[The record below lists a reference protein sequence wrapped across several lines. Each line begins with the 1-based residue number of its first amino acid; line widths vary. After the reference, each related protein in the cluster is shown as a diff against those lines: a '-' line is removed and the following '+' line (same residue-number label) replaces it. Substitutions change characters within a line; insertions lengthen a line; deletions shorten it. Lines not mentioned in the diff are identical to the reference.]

1 MRLRW
6 AAVLALA
13 SALLGACAAKQD
25 ADQPATMAR
34 ARELMASAESN
45 RGDLVLRCEPAD
57 AEVLLDGVQQGTC
70 GDFSGVSRSLRLG
83 EAGFHQV
90 EVKKRGYWPYTTY
103 YEPSGARVTLK
114 VKLRPVVPEAG
125 GGAP

>member
-1 MRLRW
+1 MHFRW
-6 AAVLALA
+6 TALLALV
-13 SALLGACAAKQD
+13 SALGGCAAKQE
-25 ADQPATMAR
+25 QPATMAR
-34 ARELMASAESN
+34 ARELMASAEGK
-45 RGDLVLRCEPAD
+45 RGDLVLRCEPED

-70 GDFSGVSRSLRLG
+70 SDFSGVSRSLRLG

-90 EVKKRGYWPYTTY
+90 EVKKRGFWPYTTY

-114 VKLRPVVPEAG
+114 VKLRPVTPEAS